1 MRSWLVAR
9 LSTELLGPMHGS
21 NEKISQRP
29 DLVYSLGI
37 LAPKKK
43 HDHPE
48 EVQAELIVENSV
60 DMIGEGVVEGEEA
73 PPAPWIDPTAKPSS
87 MGLSFTC
94 ATDDEI
100 PKFGICV
107 TYARYQYDEFDESFL
122 RIPRACILPW
132 ETLSSGITSGNR
144 ISKAKI
150 WLSPKDISQEQP
162 VLVVCSKEKAEIG
175 LDITI
180 RSGFMNTNLFS
191 ITCLIHSRIP
201 PRGDDEKYDAS
212 LNSELNIH
220 QPEIRIALENG
231 TTLSEYSPET
241 STSTEDEIDSALYHG
256 RGQKARGHLCSAVW
270 KEFDPQHISSEIR
283 DTMNIILENGEE
295 IHYGMS
301 PPFAWVDHSVTP
313 LKNRGSD
320 FYPPDAR
327 TEYLPMLNIAAPEMN
342 PTWEGESILS
352 AQKLSEATT
361 SAAILEILSPLLN
374 GYKKWIDDSFDEAA
388 FPHHSAL
395 KIQAEDAHERMK
407 KGLHLLMNNPQALLA
422 FNFANKALEVNS
434 QWANSRPLN
443 WRKFQLS
450 FALSVLESSTNP
462 YSSDREH
469 LDLLWVAT
477 GGGKTEAYLLVTAY
491 LLAYKRLSQESPSW
505 QGVNV
510 LTRYT
515 LRLLTIQQYRRALGM
530 ITAMEWLRNSGMVN
544 NVQIDLG
551 HQSFSIG
558 IWVGG
563 SVTPNK
569 ICETETGLKM
579 QSGWKNKI
587 KTKLTGDFLQTHRIS
602 AVESLVG
609 GHALPDSKYRSAAE
623 PAQILNCPC
632 CKETLSFT
640 RSTED
645 TSRSTEGKIHWIVKT
660 DVLMNDLID
669 VLGDDDAVPVTNASY
684 TAHHSNFYSFE
695 IEMTKADGIHEE
707 SVESLWR
714 QIRWAA
720 QTLGSKEFECCSTR
734 PSRPGY
740 FFRTYRNPNGD
751 KVIYDFEIRCP
762 NRACALNSTQWQAKS
777 PAGSPIERELYLE
790 RPPLSLDG
798 TPIEVVPCWRVSD
811 SNPNVARGC
820 PIPANTA
827 DEQIY
832 RQLPS
837 VIIATADKF
846 ARLSFEPRTGGL
858 FGNITHHHET
868 FGFLRAGA
876 GMNGQNPDKLP
887 APKSRIVEIVNGL
900 EAPSMIIQDELHLIE
915 GPLGSMTGFYET
927 VIEELIREGSPR
939 RTRPKYIASTA
950 TIRSAS
956 EQIRCLF
963 DREIHL
969 FPPKGPNWKDRGL
982 LIENDEEPA
991 HSSGDKPG
999 RLYMGFCPIGVSG
1012 LGVQRDVYS
1021 NLLHSSTKL
1030 SGDRYWSV
1038 VGYYNA
1044 VRELAGARA
1053 LIEQDV
1059 IGNINRMAALEG
1071 VSPRSIN
1078 AVELSGRMVSSDL
1091 PILLN
1096 QLEGSKRGD
1105 DGCIDALLTTSMFGT
1120 GVDVNRLNIMLVG
1133 GQPKTTAQYIQATG
1147 RVGRKNGALVA
1158 TYLRGSRPRDLDHYE
1173 RFLSYHLQIHRYV
1186 EPVTVRPYSMAVLE
1200 RAAGPLSVAWLRNS
1214 RVATSQPWH
1223 MKNSAGLWN
1232 ISTTRPVE
1240 FDTFIEI
1247 IKSRNQTQTRERQI
1261 VSRPPNAIQS
1271 ILDSGWEKWA
1281 NISDLA
1287 AEKGVAM
1294 SWVNY
1299 HLSPQYRNP
1308 PPSETYVVL
1317 GDERHVKIPEN
1328 HKAAYSP
1335 HYPAP
1340 QSLRAVDSTIGI
1352 QTRRR

>member
-1 MRSWLVAR
+1 MRPWLVSK
-9 LSTELLGPMHGS
+9 LSSELLGPMDGPT
-21 NEKISQRP
+21 EKLHQRP
-29 DLVYSLGI
+29 DLSYSLGI
-37 LAPKKK
+37 LSPKKRK
-43 HDHPE
+43 REPE
-48 EVQAELIVENSV
+48 NLQVEMITENSQSLH
-60 DMIGEGVVEGEEA
+60 GEDTGDGDES

-94 ATDDEI
+94 TTNDQI
-100 PKFGICV
+100 PEFDICV
-107 TYARYQYDEFDESFL
+107 TYARYQYDLSGELFL
-122 RIPRACILPW
+122 RKPRACILRW
-132 ETLSSGITSGNR
+132 DAIADKLDSAGR
-144 ISKAKI
+144 VSKAKL
-150 WLSPKDISQEQP
+150 WLTPKDSNDAQP
-162 VLVVCSKEKAEIG
+162 ELILCSEKVAEIG

-180 RSGFMNTNLFS
+180 RSNFMNSELWS
-191 ITCLIHSRIP
+191 ITCLMHSQIP
-201 PRGDDEKYDAS
+201 PRSEDEKYDAN

-220 QPEIRIALENG
+220 QPELRIALNNNTSLE
-231 TTLSEYSPET
+231 EYSPGT
-241 STSTEDEIDSALYHG
+241 SSTSEADIDAALYRG
-256 RGQKARGHLCSAVW
+256 RGQRARGHLCSAVW
-270 KEFDPQHISSEIR
+270 KEFDPQHISSEERSAMHIQ
-283 DTMNIILENGEE
+283 LEDGENVYFGE
-295 IHYGMS
+295 N
-301 PPFAWVDHSVTP
+301 PPFAWVDHRISP
-313 LKNRGSD
+313 LKDLASR
-320 FYPPDAR
+320 FYPPDTR

-342 PTWEGESILS
+342 PKWADETIFS
-352 AQKLSEATT
+352 AQQLSEAN
-361 SAAILEILSPLLN
+361 SPSLIKQLLQPLLA
-374 GYKKWIDDSFDEAA
+374 GYQNWITNSFDEATY
-388 FPHHSAL
+388 PHHSVL
-395 KIQAEDAHERMK
+395 KIEAEDALGRMQ
-407 KGLHLLMNNPQALLA
+407 KGLQLLMDDSKALLA

-462 YSSDREH
+462 YSRDREH

-491 LLAYKRLSQESPSW
+491 LLAYKRLSQESPGW

-530 ITAMEWLRNSGMVN
+530 ITAMEWLRNSGMMN
-544 NVQIDLG
+544 DVQIDLG

-569 ICETETGLKM
+569 ICETETGQKM
-579 QSGWKNKI
+579 NSGWKNQI

-609 GHALPDSKYRSAAE
+609 GHDLPDSKYRSAAE
-623 PAQILNCPC
+623 PAQIINCPC

-660 DVLMNDLID
+660 DVLMADLIEIL
-669 VLGDDDAVPVTNASY
+669 VDDDAIPVTHASS

-695 IEMTKADGIHEE
+695 IDMTKADGIHEE

-714 QIRWAA
+714 QIRWTA
-720 QTLGSKEFECCSTR
+720 QTLGCNEFECCSTR

-740 FFRTYRNPNGD
+740 FFRTYRNSNGD

-762 NRACALNSTQWQAKS
+762 NRACDLNSTPWQARS
-777 PAGSPIERELYLE
+777 PAGSPIDRELHLE
-790 RPPLSLDG
+790 RPPLSLNG
-798 TPIEVVPCWRVSD
+798 VPIEVVRCWRVSD

-846 ARLSFEPRTGGL
+846 ARLSFEPRTAGL

-876 GMNGQNPDKLP
+876 GMDGQNPDKLP
-887 APKSRIVEIVNGL
+887 APKSRIVEMGNDL

-915 GPLGSMTGFYET
+915 GPLGSMAGFYET
-927 VIEELIREGSPR
+927 VIEELIREGLPGR
-939 RTRPKYIASTA
+939 ARPKYIASTA

-969 FPPKGPNWKDRGL
+969 FPPKGPTWKDRGL
-982 LIENDEEPA
+982 LIENDEESA
-991 HSSGDKPG
+991 HSSGDGPG

-1059 IGNINRMAALEG
+1059 IGNLNRVAALEG
-1071 VSPRSIN
+1071 TSPRSIN

-1096 QLEGSKRGD
+1096 QLEDSTRGD

-1232 ISTTRPVE
+1232 ISTTRPSE

-1299 HLSPQYRNP
+1299 HLSPQYGNP

-1340 QSLRAVDSTIGI
+1340 QSLRAVDSTIGV